1 MAPDRGKR
9 LVRASNGGRPYASIP
24 ASQVGTQRVRR
35 LSGCAVRVLL
45 LGHAARTPKGA
56 APMPI
61 AFIASELQ
69 ISKLNA
75 AAAVRSLL
83 PDLLTLRSPAVRPRG
98 MGAAG
103 RGAAAVYNVAGR
115 LPGAAHRV
123 FEPGDR
129 RHQGSFRIGCDDLRI
144 LAAMMTNG
152 EARVLVCLV
161 LPCDRDKHGVP
172 QRAQPIAL
180 TGRATASVLPGMS
193 ARAADAAIS
202 GLVGKSLLRQIAP
215 ASGRRAAMFE
225 VIGLAASG
233 VRRGSRGGT
242 DAAHHMHGYYKG
254 VTKLRTNSPAIV
266 STRVTLTAAT
276 VSGDV
281 VRRFETVDPS
291 LCAESEPGNKQRVG
305 NDVLLSMVDIAL
317 LRRLV
322 NAPVVRDRG
331 VPNGIDYG
339 AMTRLL
345 ELRLVDTGRLPDEC
359 GRMRRRCYRIT
370 AAGRVALEKNARA
383 A

>member
-1 MAPDRGKR
+1 
-9 LVRASNGGRPYASIP
+9 
-24 ASQVGTQRVRR
+24 
-35 LSGCAVRVLL
+35 
-45 LGHAARTPKGA
+45 
-56 APMPI
+56 MPI

-161 LPCDRDKHGVP
+161 LPCDRDKHGAP
-172 QRAQPIAL
+172 RRAQPIAL
-180 TGRATASVLPGMS
+180 
-193 ARAADAAIS
+193 
-202 GLVGKSLLRQIAP
+202 
-215 ASGRRAAMFE
+215 
-225 VIGLAASG
+225 
-233 VRRGSRGGT
+233 
-242 DAAHHMHGYYKG
+242 
-254 VTKLRTNSPAIV
+254 
-266 STRVTLTAAT
+266 
-276 VSGDV
+276 
-281 VRRFETVDPS
+281 
-291 LCAESEPGNKQRVG
+291 G

-359 GRMRRRCYRIT
+359 GGMRRRCYKIT
-370 AAGRVALEKNARA
+370 AAGRAALEKNARA